1 MKKIA
6 KLLAYSLVALML
18 AGGIAGSAAAYSPQK
33 SGSFNDNQIQYS
45 DQYANSHVH
54 QSQHVDQENNNHG
67 GAVAVSVGHADRT
80 PRDSIDGSG
89 GSGGH
94 ASAWNINGQSNHNFQ
109 GAYSNAQNFNH
120 QSQDD

>member
-1 MKKIA
+1 MPFIPSAKCLVGFLDPVLTMKKIA

-18 AGGIAGSAAAYSPQK
+18 AGGIARSAAAYSPQK

-89 GSGGH
+89 RFGRPRVGLE
-94 ASAWNINGQSNHNFQ
+94 
-109 GAYSNAQNFNH
+109 H
-120 QSQDD
+120 QRPVEP